1 MRFYSKALSLIISS
15 ILVLAVI
22 ACAGPAGAAGTSGLP
37 GEPGNP
43 GKPGNP
49 GPSGPQGPAGVQGE
63 PGLPGNPGE
72 PGNPG
77 NAGPKGPQGPAG
89 ADGQSGSASLYTTHS
104 TMTVDDT
111 FTVWGSGFNPGEP
124 VIIQVVVDQTIQP
137 ILGSLTAN
145 ASGGISG
152 TYDGLKQEDGVDA
165 KAQGGIR
172 TLTAVGADGSHASTP
187 VNIVKS
193 RVEAPNVDSSLT
205 SVTVAKGNTVTIKGA
220 GFKAS
225 EPVTISTRGTLTTG
239 GDSIWKGQDANAY
252 GAFSVDIK
260 PDLEVGVYTL
270 QASGSNG
277 SRATAVLTI
286 TATK

>member
-1 MRFYSKALSLIISS
+1 MRFYSKALSLVISS

-22 ACAGPAGAAGTSGLP
+22 ACAGPAGAAGSPGLP

-43 GKPGNP
+43 GNP
-49 GPSGPQGPAGVQGE
+49 GPAGPAGAQGPQGE

-77 NAGPKGPQGPAG
+77 NPGPKGAQGPAG
-89 ADGQSGSASLYTTHS
+89 ADGQSGAASLFTTHS

-124 VIIQVVVDQTIQP
+124 VIIQVLVDQKIKP
-137 ILGSLTAN
+137 ILGTLTAN

-152 TYDGLKQEDGVDA
+152 TYEGLKQEDGVDA

-172 TLTAVGADGSHASTP
+172 TLVAVGADGSHASTP

-193 RVEAPNVDSSLT
+193 RTDAPNVDSSLT
-205 SVTVAKGNTVTIKGA
+205 SVTVAKGNSVTVKGA
-220 GFKAS
+220 GFKAN

-239 GDSIWKGQDANAY
+239 GDSIWKGTDSNAY
-252 GAFSVDIK
+252 GAFSVDVK

-270 QASGSNG
+270 QAVGSHG
-277 SRATAVLTI
+277 SKATAILTI
-286 TATK
+286 TETK